1 MSQCLR
7 VSRCH
12 SGERTVCQTVTGK
25 DSLGN
30 CALPATPFRPCE
42 YIWITV
48 ASLVNHSYPPPLQ
61 PSHSKVQSIY
71 SNTLPRVVLRGY
83 LPPWSHKRS
92 TREQVFLQFVS
103 NHRALNYI
111 FLPCFFLQHVYFQV
125 GMVYFHGM
133 CTVAKLA
140 LFVNVYLS
148 NCVFWYLTIFRKVC
162 ISSILH
168 L

>member
-1 MSQCLR
+1 MSQCLTVSRCHSGEKTFCIGVSQCHSAVLESQCLR

-48 ASLVNHSYPPPLQ
+48 ASLVNHSYPPSL
-61 PSHSKVQSIY
+61 PSPHLKVSIMY
-71 SNTLPRVVLRGY
+71 LNTLPRVILRGY

-103 NHRALNYI
+103 NHCALNYI
-111 FLPCFFLQHVYFQV
+111 FLPCFCCSMYIF
-125 GMVYFHGM
+125 
-133 CTVAKLA
+133 KLA
-140 LFVNVYLS
+140 WLS
-148 NCVFWYLTIFRKVC
+148 
-162 ISSILH
+162 
-168 L
+168 